1 MKTSL
6 HTHQPDKNSHKSKEQ
21 EHSSPQKLNRRV
33 RQIYRNKALK
43 VACHNIN
50 GIKSKGYKLENIV
63 AWAEEEEVDILGI
76 IETNINEKEGKCT
89 MNRFVSEYKSFWAN
103 AKVDKKKGS
112 GVGILIENKWEKH
125 IGNIERINEFILTVR
140 LYFKQMQLIIGVVYL
155 PPNDKDLYK

>member
-21 EHSSPQKLNRRV
+21 EYSSPQKLNRRV
-33 RQIYRNKALK
+33 RQIYRNKVLK

-50 GIKSKGYKLENIV
+50 SIKSKGYKLENIV
-63 AWAEEEEVDILGI
+63 AWAEEEEVDILRI
-76 IETNINEKEGKCT
+76 VETNVNEKEGKYT

-112 GVGILIENKWEKH
+112 
-125 IGNIERINEFILTVR
+125 
-140 LYFKQMQLIIGVVYL
+140 
-155 PPNDKDLYK
+155 